1 MNQPMNAPGF
11 RFPAVKLPGFTVP
24 SFALPPTLAEI
35 GKRLPQWPHAI
46 PLTIALNTL
55 RRLGAFDA
63 EQMAALEGKHFRIHV
78 SDAGTVADFSVRGSS
93 FVPTLRSD
101 GIAPDLSFAASLSAY
116 LQLLAR
122 QEDPDTLFFARRLS
136 IEGDTELSLHVKN
149 MFDAIDFAALRE
161 RLPAPLPRAL
171 AALLR

>member
-1 MNQPMNAPGF
+1 MNHPMNASGF
-11 RFPAVKLPGFTVP
+11 SFPPIKLSGFTVP
-24 SFALPPTLAEI
+24 SFALPPALAEI

-46 PLTIALNTL
+46 PLILALNTL

-63 EQMAALEGKHFRIHV
+63 AQMEALEGKHFRIRV
-78 SDAGTVADFSVRGSS
+78 TDAGTIADFSVRHGS
-93 FVPTLRSD
+93 FVPTLRSS
-101 GIAPDLSFAASLSAY
+101 GITPDLSFAASLSAY

-122 QEDPDTLFFARRLS
+122 QEDPDTLFFTRRLS

-149 MFDAIDFAALRE
+149 MFDAIDFATLRE
-161 RLPAPLPRAL
+161 RLPAPIPRAL